1 MPSEQYRTY
10 EKQTA
15 PYCPRNQINA
25 PVNCK
30 YIYHMRTRRKIDL
43 ANLISAT
50 DDILVKHGVLADD
63 NRDIVAAHDGSRV
76 FYDKQN
82 PRVEITI
89 STLDGYEQWDK

>member
-1 MPSEQYRTY
+1 MPSEQYKKY
-10 EKQTA
+10 ERDA
-15 PYCPRNQINA
+15 MPYCPCSRINY

-30 YIYHMRTRRKIDL
+30 YIYHMCTHRKVDL

-63 NRDIVAAHDGSRV
+63 NRDIVAGHDGARV

-89 STLDGYEQWDK
+89 STLDGYEQWGK